1 MPSQNPGFRVFTK
14 IPRVDAAIVQALG
27 QLETPYLSDAM
38 NRFGGM
44 DANLRPACT
53 GMRLAGLAITV
64 RVPPGDNLMV
74 YKAMQVAEPGD
85 VLVIEARG
93 YTSVAQWGDITS
105 LMAKKLGLAGMVT
118 DGSLRDIKGICDVG
132 FPVFAKP
139 WTVPNGSLKDGP
151 GEVNAPIAVGDVPV
165 APGDIIV
172 GDSHGVVVIPRRD
185 AELVLTKAR
194 AIVKAEEKKIAEIEA
209 GHIIPEWLDETLK
222 QKGCEILDEA
232 WEK

>member
-27 QLETPYLSDAM
+27 QLETPYLSDGM

-74 YKAMQVAEPGD
+74 YKAMQVAKPGD

-139 WTVPNGSLKDGP
+139 WTVPNGSQGWT
-151 GEVNAPIAVGDVPV
+151 
-165 APGDIIV
+165 
-172 GDSHGVVVIPRRD
+172 RRGQR
-185 AELVLTKAR
+185 AHRGWRCTGGAGRHHCRRFAR
-194 AIVKAEEKKIAEIEA
+194 RRRY
-209 GHIIPEWLDETLK
+209 PTP
-222 QKGCEILDEA
+222 
-232 WEK
+232 